1 MTDKTGR
8 EAEHVE
14 KSPAGVVD
22 PKDAA
27 VSAEHPAPAGA
38 RGRIVQ
44 ASPPAP
50 VPEKRPTPAVT
61 DTTVPPEE
69 DKSAL
74 TGRNADNESSN
85 QDVIRATGT
94 MAIATLLSRITGFLR
109 QMLIGA
115 TLGATVG
122 TCLLYTSPSPRD

>member
-27 VSAEHPAPAGA
+27 VPAEHPAPAGA

-44 ASPPAP
+44 ALRESPDP
-50 VPEKRPTPAVT
+50 VTRAALASTWPDDATKVDRCLAALVEDGLVEPT
-61 DTTVPPEE
+61 D
-69 DKSAL
+69 D
-74 TGRNADNESSN
+74 
-85 QDVIRATGT
+85 
-94 MAIATLLSRITGFLR
+94 
-109 QMLIGA
+109 GA
-115 TLGATVG
+115 AYRL
-122 TCLLYTSPSPRD
+122 PR